1 MDRPATD
8 VVRGRR
14 PSLIFWV
21 SDLLTTFVPTVRS
34 EMRPLREDEYVWG
47 AVKEARQSW
56 NRVWIWRRE
65 ESEVSMCENSLSIVY
80 FLEKCP
86 RNSWPHRESRRL

>member
-1 MDRPATD
+1 MDRPTTD

-21 SDLLTTFVPTVRS
+21 SDLLTTFVPTVRR
-34 EMRPLREDEYVWG
+34 EMRSLREDEYVWG

-65 ESEVSMCENSLSIVY
+65 ESEESIGQYVRKLTFNSIISGKMS
-80 FLEKCP
+80 EKFVAA
-86 RNSWPHRESRRL
+86 